1 MSAYESRTDCCVVA
15 RGQCRFCP
23 RPRRRA
29 QANCRV
35 QCSRLVHRLDRL
47 YALQESG
54 NLCARLTFRNV
65 SSDVDELQAQ
75 AYAQIIGRP
84 LTFRLGEEAF
94 KQVAVDIDFPHHR
107 VAFRDPAKVMK
118 PAGAVELPLIELDG
132 ERVVPLS
139 VDGSTPAQFELELGN
154 MNGPLLVSPA
164 YAEMHELLH
173 GHPTSQRLSG
183 ALSETVVSVDHLG
196 FAGVDFPRTP
206 IAIIPDTDL
215 PPASI
220 AGGVGLPLLSH
231 FRLIIDYSHNR
242 LYAVSNTEAAKTTLA
257 KDRIGLMLAK
267 KDGEFGVAFV
277 APHSPADAAG
287 FKKGDKITLID
298 GMPFDAG
305 SRLAILEFHLA
316 DVGTRHTF
324 TMPDGTVRQLR
335 AVDFF

>member
-1 MSAYESRTDCCVVA
+1 VSAYESRTDCCVVA
-15 RGQCRFCP
+15 RGQC
-23 RPRRRA
+23 
-29 QANCRV
+29 
-35 QCSRLVHRLDRL
+35 
-47 YALQESG
+47 
-54 NLCARLTFRNV
+54 
-65 SSDVDELQAQ
+65 
-75 AYAQIIGRP
+75 
-84 LTFRLGEEAF
+84 
-94 KQVAVDIDFPHHR
+94 
-107 VAFRDPAKVMK
+107 
-118 PAGAVELPLIELDG
+118 
-132 ERVVPLS
+132 
-139 VDGSTPAQFELELGN
+139 
-154 MNGPLLVSPA
+154 PA
-164 YAEMHELLH
+164 YAEMHELLQ

-231 FRLIIDYSHNR
+231 FRLIIDYSHSR
-242 LYAVSNTEAAKTTLA
+242 LYAVPITGAAKTTLA
-257 KDRIGLMLAK
+257 KDRIGLMLTK

-324 TMPDGTVRQLR
+324 ADRRCDESKRFWMTSQRFESRGLQHRSGASDPQGLLNPAALVGQSGIGPFAIGGGAEIPRCGVACGIRVGGIDGR
-335 AVDFF
+335 AAVPYDTRR